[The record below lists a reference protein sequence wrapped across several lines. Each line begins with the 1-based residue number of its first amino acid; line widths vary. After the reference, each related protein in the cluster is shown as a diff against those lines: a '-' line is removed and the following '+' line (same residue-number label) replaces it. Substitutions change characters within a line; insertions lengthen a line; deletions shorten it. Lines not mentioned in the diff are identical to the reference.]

1 MKLMMKM
8 ANLSFSVFSLTLLFV
23 ISTGFTDKKSSA
35 SLKPDLYT
43 LSRIDSAKTRDDL
56 IKWSAKDSTKF
67 SKNKTLIF
75 LYGHAKLTCKE
86 FDITADE
93 ISFDQKAKKV
103 VAKNYKMISAASNKV
118 AEGKYGEFYIH

>member
-1 MKLMMKM
+1 M
-8 ANLSFSVFSLTLLFV
+8 TLLFV

-67 SKNKTLIF
+67 SKDKALIF

-103 VAKNYKMISAASNKV
+103 VAKNYKMISAAKNKV

>member
-8 ANLSFSVFSLTLLFV
+8 ANLSFNVFSLTLLFV

-43 LSRIDSAKTRDDL
+43 LSKIDSAKTRDDL

-67 SKNKTLIF
+67 SKNKSVIF

-103 VAKNYKMISAASNKV
+103 VAKNYKMISAARNKV

>member
-8 ANLSFSVFSLTLLFV
+8 ANLSFNVFSLTLLFV

-67 SKNKTLIF
+67 SKDKALIF

-103 VAKNYKMISAASNKV
+103 VAKNYKMISAAKNKV

>member
-1 MKLMMKM
+1 MMKM